1 MNLPRTAMALCV
13 LGVVASA
20 ATARPAPFVE
30 NFDSLAALP
39 GQGWNFQ
46 NNSVPLGATNWFQ
59 GNPQVFDAHSGA
71 PSSYMAANFNNTGAT
86 GTISNWAMLPTMS
99 LNNGDTLKF
108 YSRTTVGGGA
118 FPDRLEVR
126 LSDNGSSSD
135 VGLTSGSVGDFDTLL
150 LSINPNL
157 TNVGYPEDWT
167 EFSVTLS
174 GLGGPIS
181 GRLAFRYFVTDA
193 GGLGTNSNYI
203 GIDDVC
209 VTFAG
214 QVIPLPTAGLMA
226 SVGMGVLCTRR
237 RRAIH
242 A

>member
-1 MNLPRTAMALCV
+1 MKLPRTAIVLCV
-13 LGVVASA
+13 LGAVAGA
-20 ATARPAPFVE
+20 AQARPA
-30 NFDSLAALP
+30 NFTEVFDDISMLP
-39 GQGWNFQ
+39 GQGWSFQ
-46 NNSVPLGATNWFQ
+46 NNSAPLGLTNWFQ
-59 GNPQVFDAHSGA
+59 GNPAVFSAHSGA
-71 PSSYMAANFNNTGAT
+71 TNSYMAANFNNTGDT
-86 GTISNWAMLPTMS
+86 GTISNWSILPTMS

-108 YSRTTVGGGA
+108 YTRMATPID

-126 LSDNGSSSD
+126 LSENGSSSD
-135 VGLTSGSVGDFDTLL
+135 VGMTSGSVGDFSTLL
-150 LSINPNL
+150 LSINPTL
-157 TNVGYPEDWT
+157 VVGGYPLDWT

-193 GGLGTNSNYI
+193 GGFGTNSNYI

-226 SVGMGVLCTRR
+226 SAGMGVICTRR
-237 RRAIH
+237 RRAIQ